1 MIYLNKGQK
10 PLNVEDTSE
19 TLIIM
24 HLDELNGNILLG
36 TICCLYTVCYQ
47 GYL

>member
-10 PLNVEDTSE
+10 PLKVEDTSE

-24 HLDELNGNILLG
+24 HLDQLNGHFLFVSVG
-36 TICCLYTVCYQ
+36 TICCLYTVY
-47 GYL
+47 